1 MRARDPETLPAS
13 EAAGIGA
20 TLRRLRKERGLS
32 LSDVAEPSG
41 ISASFLSLVE
51 NGKNDIT
58 IGRLIRLVQF
68 YNVSIADLFPAPSPE
83 DALIVRRDELR
94 RLHSPGEGIDVFLLT
109 GEGQRTMMPMYLEF
123 EPGAGLA
130 EPGRHAG
137 EEWVY
142 VLEGELELV
151 VNENQPRLLRA
162 GDSAYYSAELPHLFR
177 NASPDLPLR
186 LVCVD
191 SPPNL

>member
-1 MRARDPETLPAS
+1 MDGSDTKTLPAS
-13 EAAGIGA
+13 ESAGIGA
-20 TLRRLRKERGLS
+20 ALRRLRKERGLS
-32 LSDVAEPSG
+32 LSDVAEPTG

-58 IGRLIRLVQF
+58 IGRLIRLVRF
-68 YNVSIADLFPAPSPE
+68 YGVSVADLFPVPSPE

-94 RLHSPGEGIDVFLLT
+94 RLHSPGEGIDVFLLA
-109 GEGQRTMMPMYLEF
+109 GDGQRTMMPMYLEF

-151 VNENQPRLLRA
+151 VNENRPRVLQT
-162 GDSAYYSAELPHLFR
+162 GDGAYYSGELPHLFR
-177 NASPDLPLR
+177 NASLDRPLR
-186 LVCVD
+186 IVCVD